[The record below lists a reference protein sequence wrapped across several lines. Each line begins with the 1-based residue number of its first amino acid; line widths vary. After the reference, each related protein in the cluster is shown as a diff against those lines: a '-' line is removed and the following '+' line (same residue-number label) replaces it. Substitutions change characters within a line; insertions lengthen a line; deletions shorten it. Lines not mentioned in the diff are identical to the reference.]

1 MSKSSINKFTPIYD
15 QLFKDVYAFTENAL
29 ELLKAILSK
38 AELSILDLVKIRLEK
53 ESFTK
58 GLMADLLYTIP
69 LKAYPHIR
77 IPLLI
82 LFEHKSTYSSKV
94 LIQVL
99 GYMYEIIKKYIK
111 VEGKTTIPP
120 LLAVLFSHGD
130 RQIKGPL
137 SLQNLLPKEWLDL
150 QSQEEDL
157 KGPFSSLSKD
167 MLNYKMRVYDVH
179 DPKIYKSWYNLNSRI
194 ALHLFK
200 DKNLLTSQDEKVLEN
215 ELVYLFE
222 GLRDVANQDIILSAV
237 QYHLSRK
244 NPKIDLKFFN
254 RCLKL
259 ASDQDSKLVKVE
271 GGKMG
276 EYIPMMER
284 GLLEGLAKGQEK
296 GIQIGQKKGIQI
308 GQEKGIQI
316 GREKGIQIGQK
327 KGIQIGQEKGI
338 QIGREKGIQIG
349 RQEEKQDIILNM
361 LKNKID
367 ISTIMKI
374 TKVTEDKILQIQKKL
389 QVSDSNS

>member
-150 QSQEEDL
+150 QSQEEGL

-222 GLRDVANQDIILSAV
+222 GLRDVTNQDIILSAV

-308 GQEKGIQI
+308 G
-316 GREKGIQIGQK
+316 RE
-327 KGIQIGQEKGI
+327 E
-338 QIGREKGIQIG
+338 G

-374 TKVTEDKILQIQKKL
+374 TEVTEDKILQLQKKL
-389 QVSDSNS
+389 QVSGSNS

>member
-38 AELSILDLVKIRLEK
+38 AELSILNLTKIRLER
-53 ESFTK
+53 ESLTK

-215 ELVYLFE
+215 ELVLLFE
-222 GLRDVANQDIILSAV
+222 GLRDVTNQDIILSAV

-284 GLLEGLAKGQEK
+284 GLLEGLAKGRQEGQEK
-296 GIQIGQKKGIQI
+296 GIQIGQRKGIQIGQRKGIQIGQEKGIQIGQEKGIQI

-316 GREKGIQIGQK
+316 GRE
-327 KGIQIGQEKGI
+327 
-338 QIGREKGIQIG
+338 
-349 RQEEKQDIILNM
+349 EEKQDIILNM

-389 QVSDSNS
+389 S

>member
-150 QSQEEDL
+150 QSQEEGL

-222 GLRDVANQDIILSAV
+222 GLRDVTNQDIILSAV

-284 GLLEGLAKGQEK
+284 GLLEGLAKGRQEGQEK
-296 GIQIGQKKGIQI
+296 GIQIGQEKGIQIGQRKGIQI

-316 GREKGIQIGQK
+316 GRE
-327 KGIQIGQEKGI
+327 E
-338 QIGREKGIQIG
+338 G

-367 ISTIMKI
+367 ISTIMKV
-374 TKVTEDKILQIQKKL
+374 TEVTEDKILQIQKNL
-389 QVSDSNS
+389 QVSNSQK